1 MGGGEKKSLVIV
13 EKNGLHHEKNGKIY
27 MVNTLEPYGNWER
40 MCGMGIDRKKKSNQ
54 LIID

>member
-1 MGGGEKKSLVIV
+1 M

-54 LIID
+54 LIIDN